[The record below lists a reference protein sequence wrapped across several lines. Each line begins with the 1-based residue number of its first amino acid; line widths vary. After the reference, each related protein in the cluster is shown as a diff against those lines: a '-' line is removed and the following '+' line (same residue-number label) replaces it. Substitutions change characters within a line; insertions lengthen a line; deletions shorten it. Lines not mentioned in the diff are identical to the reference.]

1 MGALAGCGMTTA
13 TPPPGGL
20 AEWLRRAAATRIT
33 RVRSPV
39 PPRKEEECSSH
50 HKHHGVA
57 GENHLIYIFAFI
69 VACCLLLLTWFSAGL
84 REVWKFFPGGTVTA
98 VISMLG
104 VIGISAYLL
113 H

>member
-1 MGALAGCGMTTA
+1 MFLASQA
-13 TPPPGGL
+13 S
-20 AEWLRRAAATRIT
+20 R
-33 RVRSPV
+33 
-39 PPRKEEECSSH
+39 
-50 HKHHGVA
+50 VA